1 MVIVD
6 EDKEV
11 DKEEINQ
18 NMDAGENKELR
29 DT

>member
-6 EDKEV
+6 DDKEV

-18 NMDAGENKELR
+18 NKDAGENKELR